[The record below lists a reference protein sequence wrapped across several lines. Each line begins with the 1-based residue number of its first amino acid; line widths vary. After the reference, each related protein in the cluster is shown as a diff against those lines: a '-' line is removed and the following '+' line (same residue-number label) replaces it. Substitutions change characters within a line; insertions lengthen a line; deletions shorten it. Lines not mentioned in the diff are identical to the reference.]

1 MKKYITQAIV
11 LKNIKYKDS
20 DKIFTLLTKDHG
32 KITAIAR
39 GVRKIASKRAG
50 NLDTLNLVSVSIRE
64 NAGGFRDIEEVKTI
78 ESFKNLKADLKKS
91 TEAYYIVELI
101 HRSIEENEE
110 VREIFDLVVKSL
122 KSLEKSEY
130 SGELVVSF
138 FELNLLKILGYQIT
152 LDKCRKCGK
161 ILDENWKRYSFNVE
175 NGSFECG
182 DCAKYG
188 VDVSKEAAIEFLNIF
203 NGKLTKQSQKVDK
216 EINKILKLYVGRKLE
231 VKFKSLEIDLMI

>member
-39 GVRKIASKRAG
+39 GVRKINSKRSG
-50 NLDTLNLVSVSIRE
+50 NLDTLNLVSVGICE
-64 NAGGFRDIEEVKTI
+64 NTGGFRNIEEVKTLD
-78 ESFKNLKADLKKS
+78 SFKNLKKDLKKS
-91 TEAYYIVELI
+91 TKAYYIVELI
-101 HRSIEENEE
+101 HKAIEENEE
-110 VREIFDLVVKSL
+110 VREVFDLVVKSL
-122 KSLEKSEY
+122 KSLDKDGY
-130 SGELVVSF
+130 SGELIVNF

-152 LDKCRKCGK
+152 LDKCSKCDK
-161 ILDENWKRYSFNVE
+161 PLCDTWKKYLFNVE
-175 NGSFECG
+175 NGSFECE

-188 VDVSKEAAIEFLNIF
+188 VEVSKEAAIEFLNIF

-216 EINKILKLYVGRKLE
+216 EIDKILKLYVCRKLE
-231 VKFKSLEIDLMI
+231 SKFKSLEIDLMI